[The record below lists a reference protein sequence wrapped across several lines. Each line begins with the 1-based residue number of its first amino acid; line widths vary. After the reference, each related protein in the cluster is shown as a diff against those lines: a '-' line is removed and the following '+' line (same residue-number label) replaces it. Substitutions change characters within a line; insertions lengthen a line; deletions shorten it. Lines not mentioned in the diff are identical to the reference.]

1 MTTNSEPIAPAAPA
15 KSSARPTGDGG
26 QPTGDGRRAGR
37 DRRHS
42 AATQKSEVR
51 LLSGLGHI
59 ALLVWAI
66 LVIAPLLWTFL
77 ASFKS
82 NTEIF
87 LGNPFALPDS
97 FSFASYGRAWSEAN
111 VGRYFLNSVFVVT
124 LGTAG
129 TMLFGSMAAYV
140 LSRYRFFGNRA
151 IYYLFVS
158 GLAFPVFLAL
168 VPLFLIVNNLGLLN
182 TYTGLILVYI
192 AYSLPFTVF
201 FLAAFFKT
209 LPNSVAEAAMID
221 GASHTR
227 LFFRI
232 MMPMAKPALVSITIF
247 NIIGQWNQYL
257 LPVALMQGQGADQKW
272 VLTQGIAS
280 ISTAAGYEADW
291 AALFAALTMS
301 ILPMIVVYAFF
312 QRQIQNGL
320 TAGAV
325 K

>member
-1 MTTNSEPIAPAAPA
+1 MARIDTPAPARRDAAP
-15 KSSARPTGDGG
+15 P
-26 QPTGDGRRAGR
+26 GRHASPAGE
-37 DRRHS
+37 RRR
-42 AATQKSEVR
+42 EIG
-51 LLSGLGHI
+51 LLNSLAHVGL
-59 ALLVWAI
+59 AVWAVII
-66 LVIAPLLWTFL
+66 LAPLIWMFL
-77 ASFKS
+77 ASFKT
-82 NTEIF
+82 NTEMY
-87 LGNPFALPDS
+87 LGNPFSLPKEIDFDS
-97 FSFASYGRAWSEAN
+97 YVRAWNKAH

-124 LGTAG
+124 LSTAG

-140 LSRYRFFGNRA
+140 LARYRFWGNRI

-168 VPLFLIVNNLGLLN
+168 VPLFLIVNNMGLRN

-209 LPNSVAEAAMID
+209 LPNSVAEAAVMD

-227 LFFRI
+227 LFFQV
-232 MMPMAKPALVSITIF
+232 MMPMARPALVSITIF

-257 LPVALMQGQGADQKW
+257 LPVALMQGEGAQEKW
-272 VLTQGIAS
+272 VLTQGIAN
-280 ISTAAGYEADW
+280 ISVQAGYEADW
-291 AALFAALTMS
+291 AAMFAAVTLS
-301 ILPMIVVYAFF
+301 ILPMIIMYSIF
-312 QRQIQNGL
+312 QRQIQAGL